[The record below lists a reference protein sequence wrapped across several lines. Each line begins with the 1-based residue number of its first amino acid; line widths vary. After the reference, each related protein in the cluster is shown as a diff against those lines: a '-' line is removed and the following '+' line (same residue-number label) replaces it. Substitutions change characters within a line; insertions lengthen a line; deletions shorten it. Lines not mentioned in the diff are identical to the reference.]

1 MPGPVDRHVASY
13 AGEDSGFSLLEVMI
27 ATVLLA
33 TALTSLAE
41 LFAVS
46 VRNNVVAKHGTFA
59 AALAAQKIE
68 QLRGDG
74 RVTPSSSNTLRVTT
88 DGYVDFLDP
97 NGAVLGTVGTAIPD
111 GTAYIRRWSVEP
123 LPVGSAFVLQVLVTR
138 RRSRGAADSGSVA
151 RAPEEAR
158 MVTIARHAP

>member
-1 MPGPVDRHVASY
+1 VDRRLAPGVS
-13 AGEDSGFSLLEVMI
+13 ENSGFSLIEVMI

-33 TALTSLAE
+33 TALTALAE

-74 RVTPSSSNTLRVTT
+74 RMASSSSNTLQVST

-97 NGAVLGTVGTAIPD
+97 NGTVLGNAGTAIPD
-111 GTAYIRRWSVEP
+111 GTAYIRRWSVDP
-123 LPVGSAFVLQVLVTR
+123 SPAGSAFVIQVLVTR
-138 RRSRGAADSGSVA
+138 RRSRGAADSGSVT

-158 MVTIARHAP
+158 MITVARHAP